1 VPISAWRVVFVSRKD
16 IDMHDP
22 VYEEAYHGH
31 TIKIFQDFDPETPR
45 EWSNLGTLICWHRRY
60 RLGDSHPFDSPEVFL
75 RDLAGAS
82 AQSDLSMEQL
92 RARAARKAI
101 LLPVFLYDHS
111 GLAMNTIGFHCPWD
125 SGQVGYVYV
134 TREAVRKEYTAKRVT
149 KTLRDKVEDI
159 LRAEIVSYDAYLG
172 GRVYGY
178 VIERDGEEV
187 DACWGFFGDY
197 ELDCLS
203 EARAFV
209 DQLILRDVH
218 RPVAAEQD
226 ASPPPS

>member
-1 VPISAWRVVFVSRKD
+1 
-16 IDMHDP
+16 MHDP

-31 TIKIFQDFDPETPR
+31 TIKIFQDLDPESPR

-60 RLGDSHPFDSPEVFL
+60 RLGDSHQFDSPEAFL
-75 RDLAGAS
+75 RDLAGVS
-82 AQSDLSMEQL
+82 DQSDLSMEQL
-92 RARAARKAI
+92 RERAERKAI
-101 LLPVFLYDHS
+101 ILPVFLYDHS

-125 SGQVGYVYV
+125 SGQVGFVYV
-134 TREAVRKEYTAKRVT
+134 TLEAVWQEFGLKRVT
-149 KTLRDKVEDI
+149 KALREKAADI
-159 LRAEIVSYDAYLG
+159 LRLEIVSYDAYLG

-209 DQLILRDVH
+209 DQLILRDVQS
-218 RPVAAEQD
+218 PAAAEQS

>member
-1 VPISAWRVVFVSRKD
+1 MRDPI
-16 IDMHDP
+16 
-22 VYEEAYHGH
+22 YEEAYQGH
-31 TIKIFQDFDPETPR
+31 IIKIYHDTDAESPR
-45 EWSNLGTLICWHRRY
+45 EWCNLGTLICWHRRY
-60 RLGDSHPFDSPEVFL
+60 RLGDSHQFDSPEAFL
-75 RDLAGAS
+75 RDLAGVS
-82 AQSDLSMEQL
+82 DQSDLSMDQL
-92 RARAARKAI
+92 RDRAERKAI

-134 TREAVRKEYTAKRVT
+134 TLEAVRKEFGTKRVS
-149 KTLRDKVEDI
+149 KAMREKAEDI
-159 LRAEIVSYDAYLG
+159 LRGEIVTYDDYLG

-178 VIERDGEEV
+178 VIERDGEEM
-187 DACWGFFGDY
+187 DACWGFFGHY

-209 DQLILRDVH
+209 DQLILREAH
-218 RPVAAEQD
+218 RPAAAAQG

>member
-1 VPISAWRVVFVSRKD
+1 
-16 IDMHDP
+16 MQDP
-22 VYEEAYHGH
+22 VYEEAYQGH
-31 TIKIFQDFDPETPR
+31 TIKIYHDPDTESPR
-45 EWSNLGTLICWHRRY
+45 EWCNLGTLICWHRRY
-60 RLGDSHPFDSPEVFL
+60 RLGDSHRFDSPQAFL
-75 RDLAGAS
+75 RDLADVS
-82 AQSDLSMEQL
+82 DQSDLSMDQL
-92 RARAARKAI
+92 RERAERKAI

-125 SGQVGYVYV
+125 SVQVGFVYAPL
-134 TREAVRKEYTAKRVT
+134 EAVRKEFGAKRVT
-149 KTLRDKVEDI
+149 KALRDKVADV
-159 LRAEIVSYDAYLG
+159 LRGEIVSYDAYLG

-178 VIERDGEEV
+178 VIECDGVEV

-218 RPVAAEQD
+218 SPAAAEQS